1 MFVWNQGS
9 KYSGSKVLWC
19 PLHWDSEE
27 LIVFWSCV
35 LQVLDWHRLI
45 PLTWAWM
52 ARQTPHLG
60 EQRRMTA
67 SLLRKLTTA
76 SNGGVTEELSCVRS
90 NNYVQEPECRRNRVQ
105 CLLEKQRT
113 PVEQGSLELERVIS
127 SLLDMGFSNA
137 HINELL
143 SIQPGA
149 SLQQL
154 LDIISEFIL
163 LGLNPE
169 PVYVVLKKSPQLL
182 KLPIMQMRKR
192 SSYLR
197 KLGLGEGKLKRVL
210 YCCPE
215 IFTMRQQDINDTV
228 RLLKEKCLFTAQQ
241 VTKIL
246 HSCPSVLREDL
257 GQLEYKFQ
265 YAYFRMG
272 VKHPDIVKSEY
283 LQYSLTKIK
292 QRHIYLERLGR
303 YQTPDKKGQTQ
314 IPNPLVKDIFRVS
327 EAEFLARTACSS
339 VEEFEVFKKLLARE
353 EEESDS
359 STSDDKR
366 ASLDEDEDED
376 DEEDDEAEDDDE
388 DEDNEE
394 EEQL

>member
-1 MFVWNQGS
+1 
-9 KYSGSKVLWC
+9 
-19 PLHWDSEE
+19 
-27 LIVFWSCV
+27 
-35 LQVLDWHRLI
+35 
-45 PLTWAWM
+45 M

-143 SIQPGA
+143 SIRPGA

-228 RLLKEKCLFTAQQ
+228 RLLKEKCLFTVQQ

-376 DEEDDEAEDDDE
+376 DEDDDEAEDDDE
-388 DEDNEE
+388 DEDDEE

>member
-1 MFVWNQGS
+1 MAALGR
-9 KYSGSKVLWC
+9 
-19 PLHWDSEE
+19 
-27 LIVFWSCV
+27 
-35 LQVLDWHRLI
+35 QVLDWHRLI

-143 SIQPGA
+143 SIRPGA

-197 KLGLGEGKLKRVL
+197 KLGLGEE
-210 YCCPE
+210 C
-215 IFTMRQQDINDTV
+215 
-228 RLLKEKCLFTAQQ
+228 
-241 VTKIL
+241 
-246 HSCPSVLREDL
+246 
-257 GQLEYKFQ
+257 
-265 YAYFRMG
+265 
-272 VKHPDIVKSEY
+272 
-283 LQYSLTKIK
+283 
-292 QRHIYLERLGR
+292 
-303 YQTPDKKGQTQ
+303 TPK
-314 IPNPLVKDIFRVS
+314 
-327 EAEFLARTACSS
+327 
-339 VEEFEVFKKLLARE
+339 KKLTVKWPQAGPSGGIQKKESLSQEVTAPCVLLGHDVEVKE
-353 EEESDS
+353 ELIYYC
-359 STSDDKR
+359 TT
-366 ASLDEDEDED
+366 ASPAHSNDGKCP
-376 DEEDDEAEDDDE
+376 AQAY
-388 DEDNEE
+388 NKT
-394 EEQL
+394 